1 MHEAIYK
8 RIAFRKIKQI
18 AMPMKDLIM
27 IIDDDPGIKLA
38 FEKVLTGE
46 NFLIATSSNS
56 ERLVDL
62 IGSKQPRVVILDMKM
77 PGFSGAKLLRKIK
90 KSNRK
95 LPVIIMTAY
104 SNMFT
109 EKDALML
116 GADAYLKKP
125 FEIST
130 MLSKLRSLVN
140 EQN

>member
-1 MHEAIYK
+1 
-8 RIAFRKIKQI
+8 
-18 AMPMKDLIM
+18 MKDLIM
-27 IIDDDPGIKLA
+27 IIDDDPGVKLA

-46 NFLIATSSNS
+46 DFLIATSSNS

-62 IGSKQPRVVILDMKM
+62 IGSKKPRVVILDMKM
-77 PGFSGAKLLRKIK
+77 PGFSGADLLRRIK
-90 KSNRK
+90 KLNRK

>member
-1 MHEAIYK
+1 
-8 RIAFRKIKQI
+8 
-18 AMPMKDLIM
+18 MKDLIM

-46 NFLIATSSNS
+46 DFLISTSSNS
-56 ERLVDL
+56 DRLIDL
-62 IGSKQPRVVILDMKM
+62 IGTKKPRVVILDMKM
-77 PGFSGAKLLRKIK
+77 PGFSGADLLRKIK

-109 EKDALML
+109 EKDAFML

-125 FEIST
+125 FEINT

>member
-1 MHEAIYK
+1 
-8 RIAFRKIKQI
+8 
-18 AMPMKDLIM
+18 MPMKDLIM

-46 NFLIATSSNS
+46 DFLIATSSNS
-56 ERLVDL
+56 ERLIDL
-62 IGSKQPRVVILDMKM
+62 IGSKKPRVVILDMKM
-77 PGFSGAKLLRKIK
+77 PGYSGADLLRKIK

-109 EKDALML
+109 EKDAKML

-125 FEIST
+125 FEINV

>member
-1 MHEAIYK
+1 
-8 RIAFRKIKQI
+8 
-18 AMPMKDLIM
+18 MPMKDLIM

-46 NFLIATSSNS
+46 DFLIATSSNS
-56 ERLVDL
+56 EKLLDLV
-62 IGSKQPRVVILDMKM
+62 GSKKPRVVILDMKM
-77 PGFSGAKLLRKIK
+77 PGYSGADLLRKIK

-104 SNMFT
+104 SNIFT

-125 FEIST
+125 FEINT

-140 EQN
+140 EHN

>member
-1 MHEAIYK
+1 
-8 RIAFRKIKQI
+8 
-18 AMPMKDLIM
+18 MKDLIM

-38 FEKVLTGE
+38 FKKVLTGE
-46 NFLIATSSNS
+46 DFLISTSSNS
-56 ERLVDL
+56 ERLIDL
-62 IGSKQPRVVILDMKM
+62 IGTKKPRVVILDMKM
-77 PGFSGAKLLRKIK
+77 PGYSGADLLRKIK

-109 EKDALML
+109 EKDAFML

-125 FEIST
+125 FEINA

>member
-1 MHEAIYK
+1 
-8 RIAFRKIKQI
+8 
-18 AMPMKDLIM
+18 MKDLVLIV
-27 IIDDDPGIKLA
+27 DDDPGIKLA
-38 FEKVLTGE
+38 FEKMLAKE

-56 ERLVDL
+56 EKSIEL
-62 IGSKQPRVVILDMKM
+62 IGLKKPQIVILDMKM
-77 PGFSGAKLLRKIK
+77 PGFSGADLLRKIK

-125 FEIST
+125 FEINT
-130 MLSKLRSLVN
+130 MLSKLRSLLK